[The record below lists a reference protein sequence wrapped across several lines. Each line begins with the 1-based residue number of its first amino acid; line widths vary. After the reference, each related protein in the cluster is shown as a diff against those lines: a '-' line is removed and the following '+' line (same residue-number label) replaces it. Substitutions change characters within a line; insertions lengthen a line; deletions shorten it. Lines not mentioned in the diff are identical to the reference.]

1 MRYAHSYGT
10 RMDMIIENASSLEE
24 LGENFGEGVYVS
36 EIDYLI
42 HNEFARTL
50 EDIIWRRSKLIL
62 HISQT
67 TQDRIA
73 RYLGKTV

>member
-1 MRYAHSYGT
+1 MSTHEESRAQLSLQ
-10 RMDMIIENASSLEE
+10 ASITTTKTNEKDFSAL
-24 LGENFGEGVYVS
+24 V
-36 EIDYLI
+36 DYLI